1 MKKYPDKQIR
11 KKQIIE
17 KTGINLIFFVGSQFS
32 YSISRD
38 IFSLFYFENDKFLYS
53 QLVTHMFMHGN
64 IMHLAFNML
73 ALWMF
78 GSTLVSIWGKNKFLF
93 FYFSCGIGAAILQ
106 NYSNYVNINSFM
118 NILSDASFSQ
128 QQIVSILKTA
138 TYPTYMLDFVSESEI
153 LSAYSDFNTPMIG
166 ASGAIYGIVVAFSF
180 MFPNTKLMLLFPPV
194 PVKAK
199 YLVPGLIVVDLF
211 FGLTSASIG
220 SIAHFAHI
228 GGAITG
234 LLMML
239 YWKKSQFNNRRWN

>member
-1 MKKYPDKQIR
+1 MNRTPT
-11 KKQIIE
+11 II
-17 KTGINLIFFVGSQFS
+17 TQLLVVNLIFYVGSQFS

-93 FYFSCGIGAAILQ
+93 FYFSCGIGAAVLQ

-228 GGAITG
+228 GGAMTG

-239 YWKKSQFNNRRWN
+239 YWKKSQFNNRRWD

>member
-1 MKKYPDKQIR
+1 MNRTPA
-11 KKQIIE
+11 II
-17 KTGINLIFFVGSQFS
+17 TQLLVINLIFFVGSQFS

-64 IMHLAFNML
+64 IMHLAFNMF

-106 NYSNYVNINSFM
+106 NYSNYVNVNSFM

>member
-1 MKKYPDKQIR
+1 MNRTPA
-11 KKQIIE
+11 II
-17 KTGINLIFFVGSQFS
+17 TQLLVINLIFFIGSQFS

-138 TYPTYMLDFVSESEI
+138 TYPTYMLDFISESKI

>member
-1 MKKYPDKQIR
+1 MNRTPA
-11 KKQIIE
+11 II
-17 KTGINLIFFVGSQFS
+17 TQLLVINLIFFVGSQFS

-64 IMHLAFNML
+64 MMHLAFNMF

-118 NILSDASFSQ
+118 NILSEASFSQ

>member
-1 MKKYPDKQIR
+1 MNRTPA
-11 KKQIIE
+11 II
-17 KTGINLIFFVGSQFS
+17 TQLLVINLIFYVGSQFS

-38 IFSLFYFENDKFLYS
+38 IFSLFYFENDKFLFS

-64 IMHLAFNML
+64 IMHLSFNML

-93 FYFSCGIGAAILQ
+93 FYFSCGIGAAVLQ

-138 TYPTYMLDFVSESEI
+138 TYPSYMLDFVSESEI
-153 LSAYSDFNTPMIG
+153 LSAYRDFNSPMIG
-166 ASGAIYGIVVAFSF
+166 ASGAIYGVVVAFSF

-234 LLMML
+234 FIMMW

>member
-1 MKKYPDKQIR
+1 MNRTPA
-11 KKQIIE
+11 II
-17 KTGINLIFFVGSQFS
+17 TQLLVINLIFFIGSQFS

>member
-1 MKKYPDKQIR
+1 MNRTPVIIKQLLV
-11 KKQIIE
+11 
-17 KTGINLIFFVGSQFS
+17 INLIFYVGSQFS

-64 IMHLAFNML
+64 IMHLAFNMF

-106 NYSNYVNINSFM
+106 NYSNYVNVNSFM

-138 TYPTYMLDFVSESEI
+138 TYPTYMLDFISESEI

>member
-1 MKKYPDKQIR
+1 MNRTPA
-11 KKQIIE
+11 II
-17 KTGINLIFFVGSQFS
+17 TQLLVINLIFFVGSQFS

-64 IMHLAFNML
+64 IMHLAFNMF

-118 NILSDASFSQ
+118 NILSDASLSQ

-220 SIAHFAHI
+220 SIC
-228 GGAITG
+228 
-234 LLMML
+234 LL
-239 YWKKSQFNNRRWN
+239 YTSDAADE

>member
-1 MKKYPDKQIR
+1 MNRTPA
-11 KKQIIE
+11 II
-17 KTGINLIFFVGSQFS
+17 TQLLVINLIFYIGSQFS

-64 IMHLAFNML
+64 IMHLAFNMF

>member
-1 MKKYPDKQIR
+1 MNRTPA
-11 KKQIIE
+11 II
-17 KTGINLIFFVGSQFS
+17 TQLLVINLIFFVGSQFS

-64 IMHLAFNML
+64 IMHLAFNMF

-106 NYSNYVNINSFM
+106 NYSNYVNVNSFM

-138 TYPTYMLDFVSESEI
+138 TYPTYMLDFISESEI

>member
-1 MKKYPDKQIR
+1 MSRTP
-11 KKQIIE
+11 III
-17 KTGINLIFFVGSQFS
+17 TQLLVINLIFYVGSQFS

-38 IFSLFYFENDKFLYS
+38 IFSLFYFENDKFLYT
-53 QLVTHMFMHGN
+53 QLVSHMFMHGN

-78 GSTLVSIWGKNKFLF
+78 GSTLVNIWGKNKFLF
-93 FYFSCGIGAAILQ
+93 FYFSSGIGAAVLQ
-106 NYSNYVNINSFM
+106 NYSNFVNINSFT
-118 NILSDASFSQ
+118 NILSDAGISQ
-128 QQIVSILKTA
+128 EQIVSVLKTA
-138 TYPTYMLDFVSESEI
+138 TYPTYILDFISEAEM

-234 LLMML
+234 FLMMW

>member
-1 MKKYPDKQIR
+1 MNRTPA
-11 KKQIIE
+11 II
-17 KTGINLIFFVGSQFS
+17 TQLLVINLIFFIGSQFS

-64 IMHLAFNML
+64 IMHLAFNMF

>member
-1 MKKYPDKQIR
+1 MNRTPA
-11 KKQIIE
+11 II
-17 KTGINLIFFVGSQFS
+17 TQLLVINLIFFVGSQFS

-64 IMHLAFNML
+64 IMHLAFNMF

-138 TYPTYMLDFVSESEI
+138 TYPTYMLEFVSESEI

>member
-1 MKKYPDKQIR
+1 MNRTPA
-11 KKQIIE
+11 II
-17 KTGINLIFFVGSQFS
+17 TQLLVINLIFFIGSQFS

-106 NYSNYVNINSFM
+106 NYSNYVNVNSFI

-138 TYPTYMLDFVSESEI
+138 TYPTYMLDFISESEI

>member
-1 MKKYPDKQIR
+1 MSRTP
-11 KKQIIE
+11 III
-17 KTGINLIFFVGSQFS
+17 TQLLVINLIFYVGSQFS

-38 IFSLFYFENDKFLYS
+38 IFSLFYFENDKFLYT
-53 QLVTHMFMHGN
+53 QLVSHMFMHGN

-78 GSTLVSIWGKNKFLF
+78 GSTLVNIWGKNKFLF
-93 FYFSCGIGAAILQ
+93 FYFSCGIGAAVLQ
-106 NYSNYVNINSFM
+106 NYSNFVNINSFT
-118 NILSDASFSQ
+118 NILSDAGISQ
-128 QQIVSILKTA
+128 EQIVSVLKTA
-138 TYPTYMLDFVSESEI
+138 TYPTYILDFISEAEM

-234 LLMML
+234 FLMMW

>member
-1 MKKYPDKQIR
+1 MNRTPA
-11 KKQIIE
+11 II
-17 KTGINLIFFVGSQFS
+17 TQLLVINLIFFVGSQFS

-106 NYSNYVNINSFM
+106 NYSNYVNVNSFM

>member
-1 MKKYPDKQIR
+1 MTRTP
-11 KKQIIE
+11 III
-17 KTGINLIFFVGSQFS
+17 TQLLVINLIFYVGSQFS

-38 IFSLFYFENDKFLYS
+38 IFSLFYFENDKFLYT
-53 QLVTHMFMHGN
+53 QLVSHMFMHGN

-78 GSTLVSIWGKNKFLF
+78 GSTLVNIWGKNKFLF
-93 FYFSCGIGAAILQ
+93 FYFSCGIGAAVLQ
-106 NYSNYVNINSFM
+106 NYSNFVNINSFT
-118 NILSDASFSQ
+118 NILSDAGISQ
-128 QQIVSILKTA
+128 EQIVSVLKTA
-138 TYPTYMLDFVSESEI
+138 TYPTYILDFISETEM
-153 LSAYSDFNTPMIG
+153 LSAYNDFNTPMIG

-220 SIAHFAHI
+220 NIAHFAHI

-234 LLMML
+234 FLMMW

>member
-1 MKKYPDKQIR
+1 MTRTP
-11 KKQIIE
+11 III
-17 KTGINLIFFVGSQFS
+17 TQLLVINLIFYVGSQFS

-38 IFSLFYFENDKFLYS
+38 IFSLFYFENDKFLYT
-53 QLVTHMFMHGN
+53 QLVSHMFMHGN

-78 GSTLVSIWGKNKFLF
+78 GSTLVNIWGKNKFLF
-93 FYFSCGIGAAILQ
+93 FYFSCGIGAAVLQ
-106 NYSNYVNINSFM
+106 NYSNFVNINSFT
-118 NILSDASFSQ
+118 NILSDAGISQ
-128 QQIVSILKTA
+128 EQIVSVLKTA
-138 TYPTYMLDFVSESEI
+138 TYPTYILDFISETEM

-234 LLMML
+234 FLMMW

>member
-1 MKKYPDKQIR
+1 MTRTP
-11 KKQIIE
+11 III
-17 KTGINLIFFVGSQFS
+17 TQLLVINLIFYVGSQFS

-38 IFSLFYFENDKFLYS
+38 IFSLFYFENDKFLYT
-53 QLVTHMFMHGN
+53 QLVSHMFMHGN

-78 GSTLVSIWGKNKFLF
+78 GSTLVNIWGKNKFLF
-93 FYFSCGIGAAILQ
+93 FYFSCGIGAAVLQ
-106 NYSNYVNINSFM
+106 NYSNFVNINSFT
-118 NILSDASFSQ
+118 NILSNAGISQ
-128 QQIVSILKTA
+128 EQIVSVLKTA
-138 TYPTYMLDFVSESEI
+138 TYPTYILDFISETEM

-234 LLMML
+234 FLMMW

>member
-1 MKKYPDKQIR
+1 MTRTP
-11 KKQIIE
+11 III
-17 KTGINLIFFVGSQFS
+17 TQLLVINLIFYVGSQFS

-38 IFSLFYFENDKFLYS
+38 IFSLFYFENDKFLYT
-53 QLVTHMFMHGN
+53 QLVSHMFMHGN
-64 IMHLAFNML
+64 IMHLVFNML

-78 GSTLVSIWGKNKFLF
+78 GSTLVNIWGKNKFLF
-93 FYFSCGIGAAILQ
+93 FYFSCGIGAAVLQ
-106 NYSNYVNINSFM
+106 NYSNFVNINSFT
-118 NILSDASFSQ
+118 NILSDAGISQ
-128 QQIVSILKTA
+128 EQIVSVLKTA
-138 TYPTYMLDFVSESEI
+138 TYPTYILDFISEAEI

-234 LLMML
+234 FLMMW

>member
-1 MKKYPDKQIR
+1 MNRTPA
-11 KKQIIE
+11 II
-17 KTGINLIFFVGSQFS
+17 TQLLVINLIFFIGSQFS

-64 IMHLAFNML
+64 IMHLAFNMF

-106 NYSNYVNINSFM
+106 NYSNYVNINSFI
-118 NILSDASFSQ
+118 NILSDASFTQ

-138 TYPTYMLDFVSESEI
+138 TYPTYMLDFISESEI

>member
-1 MKKYPDKQIR
+1 MNRTPA
-11 KKQIIE
+11 II
-17 KTGINLIFFVGSQFS
+17 TQLLVINLIFFIGSQFS

-93 FYFSCGIGAAILQ
+93 FYFSCGIGAAVLQ

>member
-1 MKKYPDKQIR
+1 MNRTPA
-11 KKQIIE
+11 II
-17 KTGINLIFFVGSQFS
+17 TQLLVINLIFFVGSQFS

-64 IMHLAFNML
+64 IMHLAFNMF

-106 NYSNYVNINSFM
+106 NYSNYVNVNSFM
-118 NILSDASFSQ
+118 NILYEASFSQ

-138 TYPTYMLDFVSESEI
+138 TYPTYMLDFISESEI

>member
-1 MKKYPDKQIR
+1 MNRTPA
-11 KKQIIE
+11 II
-17 KTGINLIFFVGSQFS
+17 TQLLVINLIFFIGSQFS

-64 IMHLAFNML
+64 IMHLAFNMF

-106 NYSNYVNINSFM
+106 NYSNYVNVNSFM

-138 TYPTYMLDFVSESEI
+138 TYPTYMLDFISESEI

>member
-1 MKKYPDKQIR
+1 MNRTPA
-11 KKQIIE
+11 II
-17 KTGINLIFFVGSQFS
+17 TQLLVINLIFFAGSQLS

-64 IMHLAFNML
+64 IMHLAFNMF

>member
-1 MKKYPDKQIR
+1 MTRTPV
-11 KKQIIE
+11 II
-17 KTGINLIFFVGSQFS
+17 TQLLVINLIFYVGSQFS
-32 YSISRD
+32 YSFSRD
-38 IFSLFYFENDKFLYS
+38 IFSLFYFENDKFLYT
-53 QLVTHMFMHGN
+53 QLVSHMFMHGN

-78 GSTLVSIWGKNKFLF
+78 GSTLVNIWGKNKFLF
-93 FYFSCGIGAAILQ
+93 FYFSCGVGAAVLQ
-106 NYSNYVNINSFM
+106 NYSNFININSFI
-118 NILSDASFSQ
+118 NILSDAGISQ
-128 QQIVSILKTA
+128 EQIVSVLKTA
-138 TYPTYMLDFVSESEI
+138 TYPTYILDFVSESEM
-153 LSAYSDFNTPMIG
+153 LSAYTDFNTPMIG

-234 LLMML
+234 FIMMW

>member
-1 MKKYPDKQIR
+1 MNRTPA
-11 KKQIIE
+11 II
-17 KTGINLIFFVGSQFS
+17 TQLLVINLIFFVGSQFS

-106 NYSNYVNINSFM
+106 NYSNYVNVNSFM

-138 TYPTYMLDFVSESEI
+138 TYPTYMLDFISESEI

>member
-1 MKKYPDKQIR
+1 MNRTPA
-11 KKQIIE
+11 II
-17 KTGINLIFFVGSQFS
+17 TQLLVINLIFYVGSQFS

-38 IFSLFYFENDKFLYS
+38 IFSLFYFENDKFLFS

>member
-1 MKKYPDKQIR
+1 MNRTPA
-11 KKQIIE
+11 II
-17 KTGINLIFFVGSQFS
+17 TQLLVINLIFFVGSQFS

-64 IMHLAFNML
+64 IMHLAFNMF

>member
-1 MKKYPDKQIR
+1 MNRTPA
-11 KKQIIE
+11 II
-17 KTGINLIFFVGSQFS
+17 TQLLVINLIFFIGSQFS

-106 NYSNYVNINSFM
+106 NYSNYVNVNSFM

-138 TYPTYMLDFVSESEI
+138 TYPTYMLDFISESEI

>member
-1 MKKYPDKQIR
+1 MNRTPT
-11 KKQIIE
+11 II
-17 KTGINLIFFVGSQFS
+17 TQLLVINLIFYVGSQFS

-38 IFSLFYFENDKFLYS
+38 IFSLFYFENDKFLYT
-53 QLVTHMFMHGN
+53 QLVSHMFMHGN

-78 GSTLVSIWGKNKFLF
+78 GSTLVNIWGKNKFLF
-93 FYFSCGIGAAILQ
+93 FYFSCGIGAAVLQ
-106 NYSNYVNINSFM
+106 NYSNFVNINSFT
-118 NILSDASFSQ
+118 NILSDAGISQ
-128 QQIVSILKTA
+128 EQIVSVLKTA
-138 TYPTYMLDFVSESEI
+138 TYPTYILDFISETEM

-234 LLMML
+234 FLMMW